1 MPSPSSSASFLP
13 STVSRAPHSF
23 KEKTMRVK
31 MMFTAITLVTA
42 GLAGAGFA
50 EEAKAGAV
58 AAPAKEVEAEKASAE
73 EAKTTGRFDVDVH
86 GRLQWLG
93 VAQSVKDDFRNDERL
108 FLFMKQAR
116 VRLEGRYDET
126 TFDVQ
131 WAYGGEEAVTSN
143 VS

>member
-1 MPSPSSSASFLP
+1 M
-13 STVSRAPHSF
+13 
-23 KEKTMRVK
+23 KMRVNTL
-31 MMFTAITLVTA
+31 FVAVTLVTA
-42 GLAGAGFA
+42 GLAGAGYAEETRTDAACA
-50 EEAKAGAV
+50 EEA
-58 AAPAKEVEAEKASAE
+58 PAQTASSD
-73 EAKTTGRFDVDVH
+73 EAKTKSFDVGVH

-93 VAQSVKDDFRNDERL
+93 VAQSVEDDFRNDERL

-116 VRLEGRYDET
+116 VRLEGRYEET